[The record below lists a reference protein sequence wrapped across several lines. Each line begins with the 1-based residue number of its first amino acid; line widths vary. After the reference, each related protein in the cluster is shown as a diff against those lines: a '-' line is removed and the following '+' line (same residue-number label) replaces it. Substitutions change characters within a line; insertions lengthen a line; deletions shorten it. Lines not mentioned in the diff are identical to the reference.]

1 LRNIDPCAIFK
12 EKREGMMRYLFVLAA
27 LFFLWLPSSGPAKT
41 VMTGESEGMA
51 FQVDEVV
58 SGQGVI
64 WGVEFLSADRLLFTE
79 RQGNIYLVDLETG
92 LIKRLQGTPDV
103 WSKDQGGMLDAAV
116 EKGYVPGDWIYFTYS
131 KNIQGQGAT
140 TLARARLLEDR
151 LTGWQDLLVTKS
163 ATRTGRHFGSRI
175 AFDGKGHL
183 FFSVGDRGV
192 RPNGQDRSTHAGA
205 ILRVNLDGSTPA
217 DNPFVRGNGLPE
229 IWSYGHRNPQG
240 LFWVNDQ
247 ARLWSNEHGPR
258 GGDEINLIQPGENYG
273 WPVVSHGKEY
283 WAPLAVGEATSKPG
297 MVDPV
302 KVFTPSIAP
311 SSLLVYSGKA
321 FPLWQGSF
329 FSGAL
334 ALTHLNRVVLDS
346 NDRPVKEERLL
357 LDLDERIRDVIESP
371 EGWLYVS
378 TDSGRILCIKPASE

>member
-1 LRNIDPCAIFK
+1 
-12 EKREGMMRYLFVLAA
+12 MRYLFVIVA
-27 LFFLWLPSSGPAKT
+27 LIFLWLPSSGPAKT

-64 WGVEFLSADRLLFTE
+64 WGVVFLSADQLLFTE
-79 RQGNIYLVDLETG
+79 RQGNIYLLDLDTG
-92 LIKRLQGTPDV
+92 LIKRLQGAPDV
-103 WSKDQGGMLDAAV
+103 WNKDQGGMLDAAV
-116 EKGYVPGDWIYFTYS
+116 EKSYVPGDWIYFTYS
-131 KNIQGQGAT
+131 KNSQGQGAT
-140 TLARARLLEDR
+140 TLARARLHKDR
-151 LTGWQDLLVTKS
+151 LTGWQDLLVTRS
-163 ATRTGRHFGSRI
+163 ATGTGRHFGSRI
-175 AFDGKGHL
+175 AFDGRGHL

-205 ILRVNLDGSTPA
+205 ILRVNLDGSTPS
-217 DNPFVRGNGLPE
+217 DNPFVLGDACLKSGVRA
-229 IWSYGHRNPQG
+229 PQSPG
-240 LFWVNDQ
+240 PFLGERSSQVVVQ
-247 ARLWSNEHGPR
+247 RARPR

-346 NDRPVKEERLL
+346 NNRPVKEERLL

-378 TDSGRILCIKPASE
+378 TDSGRILCIRPAPKSLPAIIGLQVALW